1 MCGPYCNLF
10 GKQGLSYGNFEAY
23 LERSNNWREKSGVTQ
38 VFLSYVKPHK
48 PVSAKTIAR
57 WLTEVLNKAGVP
69 TNQFKAH
76 SYRAAGSSK
85 AKAMG
90 VSLKDILKQG
100 CWKGEYV
107 WQKHYNKSI
116 VDKLFFNLPY
126 SEKPNSFKQRRI

>member
-1 MCGPYCNLF
+1 
-10 GKQGLSYGNFEAY
+10 

-116 VDKLFFNLPY
+116 VDKTVFQSSIFG
-126 SEKPNSFKQRRI
+126 KTK